1 MKNIFFIF
9 LSIVLCSNFYAQ
21 TAKTKK
27 PNIIFLFADDQRA
40 DAIGASGNKYIHTPN
55 MDKLA
60 KEGFYFKNNYCAG
73 SFSGAVCVASRAML
87 MTGMHWT
94 KMKSKGGME
103 KCTTFPKLLSENGYQ
118 TFIIG
123 KWHNGEKT
131 LQQSFQTGKSVFMG
145 GMNKHTEVPL
155 SDLSNGELINN
166 RIDSSS
172 FSSKIFADAAI
183 DYIDNAKKD
192 KPFFLY
198 VSFTTPHDP
207 RNAPE
212 SYREMYYKNPPPL
225 PENFLPLHPFDNR
238 FLLGRDESLAPWP
251 RPRGMINDQLSE
263 YYALT
268 TYLDKQVGRIY
279 EALKGSPNA
288 DNTYIIYT
296 ADHGLA
302 LGSHGLLGK
311 QNVYEQSMK
320 SPLIIYGP
328 NVPAGQS
335 SDAFSYIFDLYAT
348 CLKIAGINVP
358 TEGDAKDLSPIW
370 KGEKTTIRSEVVL
383 PFQNKMRTVNDGHWK
398 LHIYPPS
405 NHILLFDVKND
416 PEEIVNMANNPKYKD
431 TITRLTSLLRDW
443 QKKEN
448 DDQPLFVKDP
458 VSWEADFSLDKFSD
472 ENRILDPLQ
481 PEWIRE
487 KYFKNHEKPAK
498 K

>member
-1 MKNIFFIF
+1 MKIVKKLLVIA
-9 LSIVLCSNFYAQ
+9 LVSINALAVYGQS
-21 TAKTKK
+21 TR

-40 DAIGASGNKYIHTPN
+40 DAIGASGNSFIHTPN
-55 MDKLA
+55 MDRLA

-94 KMKSKGGME
+94 KMKSKGGMDNCVFLPE
-103 KCTTFPKLLSENGYQ
+103 FLSENGYQ
-118 TFIIG
+118 TFIVG

-131 LQQSFQTGKSVFMG
+131 LERAFQTGEAVFMG

-155 SDLSNGELINN
+155 FDLSEGKLVNE

-172 FSSKIFADAAI
+172 FSSKIFADVAI
-183 DYIDNAKKD
+183 NYLEKVSPK

-198 VSFTTPHDP
+198 VAFSTPHDP

-212 SYREMYYKNPPPL
+212 SYRKEYYKNPPPL
-225 PENFLPLHPFDNR
+225 PENFFPLHPFDNG
-238 FLLGRDESLAPWP
+238 FLFGRDECLAPWP
-251 RPRGMINDQLSE
+251 RPRDMIQDQLSE

-268 TYLDKQVGRIY
+268 TFLDEQVGRIY
-279 EALKGSPNA
+279 EALKNSPNA

-328 NVPAGQS
+328 DVPAGKS
-335 SDAFSYIFDLYAT
+335 TEAFSYIFDLYAT
-348 CLKIAGINVP
+348 CLHLAGVQVP
-358 TEGDAKDLSPIW
+358 KQIDSKDLSAIW
-370 KGEKTTIRSEVVL
+370 TNKKLKVREAVFL
-383 PFQNKMRTVNDGHWK
+383 PFQEKMRTVNDGRWK

-405 NHILLFDVKND
+405 NHVLLFDLKND
-416 PEEIVNMANNPKYKD
+416 PQEIVNMANNPEYGD
-431 TITRLTSLLRDW
+431 TIKRLTNLLKDW
-443 QKKEN
+443 QVREN
-448 DDQPLFVKDP
+448 DETSLFVEHP
-458 VSWEADFSLDKFSD
+458 VTFEADFSLDKFSD

-481 PEWIRE
+481 PKWIRE
-487 KYFKNHEKPAK
+487 KYFKNHK
-498 K
+498 